1 MYQRMKAM
9 LTTELPDQDTLQFVC
24 NKVATTG
31 LHCLNIPAVMSLE
44 THSILTDVMLT
55 PLHMGGA
62 GMETPTWRLCQDL
75 SIGILSGLAH
85 PAPVVRET
93 FNYVMNEATDFNSAN
108 GKRSK
113 VEFCRHVA
121 ELNFHRGSQDCGRL
135 IEMDTFN
142 PAQRH
147 LCSNL
152 PPVMVGL
159 QAESS
164 QQRNT
169 TMYPDCLRSATLKQY
184 SQVLT
189 AREPEATLVAD
200 ESADQHLQPHRDET
214 ASHAQALSMHSDT
227 VWMGLNMKQEES
239 WKTSGIVCLKGHSS
253 CTIPASV

>member
-1 MYQRMKAM
+1 
-9 LTTELPDQDTLQFVC
+9 
-24 NKVATTG
+24 
-31 LHCLNIPAVMSLE
+31 
-44 THSILTDVMLT
+44 
-55 PLHMGGA
+55 MGGA
-62 GMETPTWRLCQDL
+62 GMENPTSRLCQDL

-121 ELNFHRGSQDCGRL
+121 EPHFHRGSQDCGGL
-135 IEMDTFN
+135 IEMDIFN

-152 PPVMVGL
+152 PPAMVGL

-169 TMYPDCLRSATLKQY
+169 TMYPDCQRSATLKQY
-184 SQVLT
+184 SQVPT

-200 ESADQHLQPHRDET
+200 ESADQHLQPPFHLCDRDET
-214 ASHAQALSMHSDT
+214 ASHAQALLMYSDI